1 MRAGPDRK
9 VVFALVAIAALCVI
23 GLGATLYRGK
33 VAQLSRLH
41 DELEDKREKLA
52 SLHDKI
58 TRQPELEAK
67 FTGLQTRL
75 MVLEPGLP
83 NSAYM
88 PTFLRQIEGLAVA
101 THNRIIMIRPKE
113 SNESKGASNVT
124 INNETGEVVAAPAPG
139 GDKKDA
145 SASSS
150 GAKKTP
156 KLPYDRM
163 DIEVK
168 VRGSYWTVLN
178 FLDELQKFPK
188 MIAVNDIAFTPERTG
203 AAAQAQ
209 GTGADL
215 SATLALTAVIAKG
228 GKG

>member
-1 MRAGPDRK
+1 MRPGPDRK

-33 VAQLSRLH
+33 VEQLSRLH
-41 DELEDKREKLA
+41 DELQDKRDKLA
-52 SLHDKI
+52 SLHDKL

-67 FTGLQTRL
+67 FSALQTRL
-75 MVLEPGLP
+75 SVLEPGLP
-83 NSAYM
+83 SSAYM
-88 PTFLRQIEGLAVA
+88 PTFLRQIEGLAVS

-113 SNESKGASNVT
+113 SNENKGGKAVT
-124 INNETGEVVAAPAPG
+124 INNETGDVVAAPASG

-145 SASSS
+145 SAATS

-168 VRGSYWTVLN
+168 VRGTYWTVLN

-188 MIAVNDIAFTPERTG
+188 MIAVNDISFTPERAG
-203 AAAQAQ
+203 AAVQ

>member
-41 DELEDKREKLA
+41 DELEDKRNKLA
-52 SLHDKI
+52 SLHDKL

-67 FTGLQTRL
+67 FTGLQARL
-75 MVLEPGLP
+75 SVLEPGLP
-83 NSAYM
+83 SSSYM
-88 PTFLRQIEGLAVA
+88 PTFLRQIEVLAVA
-101 THNRIIMIRPKE
+101 TNNHIIMIRPKE
-113 SNESKGASNVT
+113 STEIKSKNVA

-139 GDKKDA
+139 ADKKA
-145 SASSS
+145 PSASSS
-150 GAKKTP
+150 GDKGPP

-168 VRGSYWTVLN
+168 VRGTYWTVLD

-188 MIAVNDIAFTPERTG
+188 MIAVNDISFTPERTG
-203 AAAQAQ
+203 ASQ